1 MVYIRISSD
10 LSLFEYSEVAKFVIR
25 TTLNTTVNR
34 KPNNSHD
41 DRTFTDGTTLS
52 EPQHSRIVQRMSS

>member
-25 TTLNTTVNR
+25 TTTTTVNR